1 MRVILKDHEGLSR
14 NLEAFLSDHECD
26 AHSTHDAHAFGRSA
40 PKAVKQRSSRG
51 ARPSGCKA
59 ARGLGPLIAIFY
71 HRRGPEPPSTLII
84 PRGQLAI
91 WAIDLANFSSILL
104 LKRPFH
110 DITGR
115 TMANPASTPTDA
127 VGSSPADSE
136 SREAATRPQ
145 NAPLATTATAGHHG
159 PRTSPDR
166 GGGMGEDGVESDQR
180 LSVS

>member
-1 MRVILKDHEGLSR
+1 MAAHTTEGHQGHNTPSLFYNIFLSLFSLFPDKISLAPFNGLS
-14 NLEAFLSDHECD
+14 L
-26 AHSTHDAHAFGRSA
+26 
-40 PKAVKQRSSRG
+40 
-51 ARPSGCKA
+51 
-59 ARGLGPLIAIFY
+59 
-71 HRRGPEPPSTLII
+71 

-115 TMANPASTPTDA
+115 TMANPAPTTTDA
-127 VGSSPADSE
+127 VGSSPADPE

-159 PRTSPDR
+159 PRMSPA
-166 GGGMGEDGVESDQR
+166 GGGGVGEDWRGK
-180 LSVS
+180 

>member
-1 MRVILKDHEGLSR
+1 MDKLYLFPT
-14 NLEAFLSDHECD
+14 N
-26 AHSTHDAHAFGRSA
+26 
-40 PKAVKQRSSRG
+40 
-51 ARPSGCKA
+51 
-59 ARGLGPLIAIFY
+59 
-71 HRRGPEPPSTLII
+71 
-84 PRGQLAI
+84 
-91 WAIDLANFSSILL
+91 
-104 LKRPFH
+104 LKRKILVPLNHNPPFH

-159 PRTSPDR
+159 PRTSPDG

>member
-1 MRVILKDHEGLSR
+1 MPRGER
-14 NLEAFLSDHECD
+14 TA
-26 AHSTHDAHAFGRSA
+26 A
-40 PKAVKQRSSRG
+40 AVRDEVARRASS
-51 ARPSGCKA
+51 S
-59 ARGLGPLIAIFY
+59 LFW
-71 HRRGPEPPSTLII
+71 
-84 PRGQLAI
+84 GQLAI
-91 WAIDLANFSSILL
+91 WAIDLAHFSSILL

-159 PRTSPDR
+159 PRTSPDG
-166 GGGMGEDGVESDQR
+166 GGGMSLGGNWPSGQSTWPILV
-180 LSVS
+180 VSYC